1 MYTYQANLKISL
13 TSLHLNSFKIYK
25 EYSSKYLGWQYP
37 DPAWLVTYDVVE
49 DETVV
54 DMAVSVHRDVHS
66 SAVLHGMLL
75 WNRSQDVGLC
85 VRSSWK
91 FRLLVIN
98 VQQLN
103 EDCDGVFQHIDD
115 ATVVGFHFDLKNRY
129 SVSKRILLNVFCKIF
144 LFLD

>member
-1 MYTYQANLKISL
+1 
-13 TSLHLNSFKIYK
+13 
-25 EYSSKYLGWQYP
+25 
-37 DPAWLVTYDVVE
+37 
-49 DETVV
+49 
-54 DMAVSVHRDVHS
+54 MAVSVHRNVHG

-91 FRLLVIN
+91 LRLLVIN

-115 ATVVGFHFDLKNRY
+115 ATIVGFHFDLKNIQCKQENY
-129 SVSKRILLNVFCKIF
+129 TILQNLSVS
-144 LFLD
+144 

>member
-1 MYTYQANLKISL
+1 MVYHVSTCTKFKLTLPTCTPLLLQIIKFIMYTYKASLKISL

-25 EYSSKYLGWQYP
+25 EYSSKYLGWEYP
-37 DPAWLVTYDVVE
+37 NPAWLVTYDVVE

-54 DMAVSVHRDVHS
+54 DMAVSIHRDVHS

-75 WNRSQDVGLC
+75 RNWSQDVGLC

-91 FRLLVIN
+91 LRLLVIN

-103 EDCDGVFQHIDD
+103 KDCDGVF
-115 ATVVGFHFDLKNRY
+115 
-129 SVSKRILLNVFCKIF
+129 
-144 LFLD
+144 